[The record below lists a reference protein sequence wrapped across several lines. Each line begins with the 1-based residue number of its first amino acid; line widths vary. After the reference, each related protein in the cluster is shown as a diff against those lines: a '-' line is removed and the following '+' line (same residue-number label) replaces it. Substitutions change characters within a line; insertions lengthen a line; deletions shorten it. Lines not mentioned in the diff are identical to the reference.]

1 MKMWLT
7 TLALVIGLAVPVF
20 AQGDSS
26 QQQSGQSQQQSTSQS
41 SQGGSSA
48 QKSSTTTTTTSNPT
62 QVTRTTE
69 RVTGV
74 DPIWLVVGGVVLLAI
89 VLIAILSM
97 RGRGGRD
104 TVVRENTTVV
114 KD

>member
-26 QQQSGQSQQQSTSQS
+26 QQQQSGQAQQNSSQS
-41 SQGGSSA
+41 GSS
-48 QKSSTTTTTTSNPT
+48 QKSSTTTTTQTNPT
-62 QVTRTTE
+62 QVTRTVE
-69 RVTGV
+69 RTTGV
-74 DPIWLVVGGVVLLAI
+74 DPIWLVVGGVALLAI

-97 RGRGGRD
+97 RGRGRSD
-104 TVVRENTTVV
+104 TVVRENTTVI